1 MKIKLI
7 SGNANINLAKQISSI
22 IGVNI
27 SNTEICHFNDGE
39 IQVKIFDNIS
49 NNDCYIIQPTNTP
62 VNENLMELLIIA
74 DALKRSSAKSI
85 TAVVP
90 YYGYARQDR
99 KVGNGTPITAKLIAN
114 LIVSSGITKLITIDL
129 HSTQIQGFFDIP
141 VEHICSAK
149 IFSNYFKNK
158 HDNFIVV
165 SPDIGGVSRARFF
178 AKLLNVDLAVIN
190 KQRINQNE
198 LYITTLIG
206 NVKNKNCI
214 IFDDIIDTGKT
225 IVKVVDFIK
234 KNGALKIFVA
244 ASHGVFSNDSKKIIH
259 NSCIEE
265 LIITNSINFINNY
278 PTEKIT
284 ILSVAEIL
292 AETIK
297 NINKKTN
304 NV

>member
-7 SGNANINLAKQISSI
+7 SGNSNINLAKQISSI
-22 IGVNI
+22 IGINLT
-27 SNTEICHFNDGE
+27 NTEICRFSDGE
-39 IQVKIFDNIS
+39 IQVKIFDDIKG
-49 NNDCYIIQPTNTP
+49 NDCYIIQSTNTP
-62 VNENLMELLIIA
+62 VNENLMELLIIS
-74 DALKRSSAKSI
+74 DALKRASAKTI
-85 TAVVP
+85 TAIVP

-99 KVGNGTPITAKLIAN
+99 KIEYISPITAKLIAN
-114 LIVSSGITKLITIDL
+114 LFVSSGITKLITIDL
-129 HSTQIQGFFDIP
+129 HSIQIQGFFDIP
-141 VEHICSAK
+141 VDHICSAK
-149 IFSNYFKNK
+149 IFSNYFKKK

-178 AKLLNVDLAVIN
+178 AKLLDVDLVVVN

-206 NVKNKNCI
+206 DVKDKNCI

-234 KNGALKIFVA
+234 NKGALKIFVA

-265 LIITNSINFINNY
+265 VVITNSIDFINNY
-278 PTEKIT
+278 QTDKIT
-284 ILSVAEIL
+284 ILSVAEVL
-292 AETIK
+292 AEMIK

-304 NV
+304 NI